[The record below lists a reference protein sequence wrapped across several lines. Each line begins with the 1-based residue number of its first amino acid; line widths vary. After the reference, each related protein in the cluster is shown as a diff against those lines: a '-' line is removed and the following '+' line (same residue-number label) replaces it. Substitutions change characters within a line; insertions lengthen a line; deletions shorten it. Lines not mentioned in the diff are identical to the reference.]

1 MKIQDV
7 RRPTEACV
15 LLNSDPKLKSKKY
28 KINIRCTIHRKLYS
42 LTFFSFEPTKR
53 SLYFFYSLLSYYFRP
68 D

>member
-1 MKIQDV
+1 MKIQDI

-15 LLNSDPKLKSKKY
+15 LINSDPKLKSKKY
-28 KINIRCTIHRKLYS
+28 KINIRCTIYRKVYS
-42 LTFFSFEPTKR
+42 LMFFSFEHTKR